1 MRVDCVPRRPR
12 GTRVRTHRYRVD
24 TVLSLASGHVIAAL
38 LYETAPY
45 DPRVLVGVALLLSGG
60 AAAASLAPG
69 WRASRIDLAT
79 ALRVEG

>member
-1 MRVDCVPRRPR
+1 MSLV
-12 GTRVRTHRYRVD
+12 VREAPGFVLIGIAVD